1 MPKPRSGGP
10 KTKDSPFTSN
20 FNLKTGKKLTQHEI
34 LDLKQKA
41 KRAAKLEKVRLEQIH
56 KSQRLKIAALSD
68 RLAKVGKRI
77 IGIDTGEKIA
87 ETIDSTNAY
96 PADDLKAFVPTDSD
110 IEDTSDFKSAYQML
124 QDMRWIYRHVHG
136 RKRLKALVEDDDKQ
150 FVFMVKELMKIEA
163 SLMAAKVRKGEDLNQ
178 PDQRS
183 FFVVLKGLEDEKKYL
198 SSEMDKTIDMGQ
210 IQKAINPGL
219 TNRNETKER
228 EDKNQPPEQ
237 LLK

>member
-1 MPKPRSGGP
+1 
-10 KTKDSPFTSN
+10 
-20 FNLKTGKKLTQHEI
+20 
-34 LDLKQKA
+34 
-41 KRAAKLEKVRLEQIH
+41 
-56 KSQRLKIAALSD
+56 
-68 RLAKVGKRI
+68 
-77 IGIDTGEKIA
+77 
-87 ETIDSTNAY
+87 
-96 PADDLKAFVPTDSD
+96 
-110 IEDTSDFKSAYQML
+110 
-124 QDMRWIYRHVHG
+124 
-136 RKRLKALVEDDDKQ
+136 
-150 FVFMVKELMKIEA
+150 MVKELMKIEA

-219 TNRNETKER
+219 ASGNEIGER